1 MSAAHSRTV
10 AEIAA
15 QLKGAVEGDESARI
29 TGIAGIRDA
38 QPGDL
43 TFVSNPKYAADVA
56 ATRATAILV
65 PEGWDR
71 PAPCIIIRVANADA
85 AFAQSVEWFTPPP
98 YRPGPGIHPTAVIA
112 PDARIGADVHIG
124 PHAVIESGARIGN
137 RAIIQAGAY
146 VGPGAVIG
154 DDTRL
159 YPLSSVRERCE
170 IGCRTILHNGCVI
183 GSDGFGYTVD
193 AQGVRTKIPQVGIV
207 TVGDD
212 VEIGANS
219 TVDRAR
225 FGKTII
231 GKGTKIDNLV
241 QIGHNVVIGEHAVL
255 CGQVGIAGSTSVGS
269 RVMLAGQVGLAGH
282 IHIGEGAVIGAQS
295 GVSNSVPAGAFV
307 LGSPAWPAEH
317 TARVFAVMHRLPELK
332 KRLLDLE
339 KLLPKPPSQG

>member
-1 MSAAHSRTV
+1 MIIS
-10 AEIAA
+10 
-15 QLKGAVEGDESARI
+15 
-29 TGIAGIRDA
+29 GIAGIRDA

-65 PEGWDR
+65 PEKWDR
-71 PAPCIIIRVANADA
+71 PAPCIVIRVANADA
-85 AFAQSVEWFTPPP
+85 AFARAVEWFAPPP
-98 YRPGPGIHPTAVIA
+98 YCPGPGIHPSAVIA
-112 PDARIGADVHIG
+112 PDVQVGTGVHIG
-124 PHAVIESGARIGN
+124 PHVVIEAGARIGN
-137 RAIIQAGAY
+137 RAVIQAGAY

-159 YPLSSVRERCE
+159 YPLSSVRERCV
-170 IGCRTILHNGCVI
+170 IGCRVILHNGCVI

-207 TVGDD
+207 SVGDD
-212 VEIGANS
+212 AEIGANT

-231 GKGTKIDNLV
+231 GRGVKIDNLV
-241 QIGHNVVIGEHAVL
+241 QIAHNVVVGDHAVIVAQVGIAGSSTIGPRAML
-255 CGQVGIAGSTSVGS
+255 AGQVGIAG
-269 RVMLAGQVGLAGH
+269 H
-282 IHIGEGAVIGAQS
+282 IHVGEGAVIMAQS

-317 TARVFAVMHRLPELK
+317 TARVIAVMNRLPELK
-332 KRLLDLE
+332 KRLLEIE
-339 KLLPKPPSQG
+339 KQLPKPPA